1 MKLFN
6 NLLVTAARRAAYMED
21 QNLIFLPVGEQ
32 GEEEVAEF
40 CYNLVNNYQVSDDV
54 SFDEYI
60 EKRLLEKYKVEERPA
75 PAASDEDPKRIT
87 LKVSGHLIEP
97 LENLTLRERL
107 AWEAEFGEHG
117 KCYILDADVGE
128 GFLVIP
134 KSAPGEDTDGNL
146 DAAWLWYDAASI
158 IDYLSMTSPDSI
170 TPDTLRS
177 FISMPEL
184 MTDQVCKEMLEA
196 LKNIK

>member
-1 MKLFN
+1 MRFFE

-21 QNLIFLPVGEQ
+21 KNLISLPAGTDGED
-32 GEEEVAEF
+32 EVAQF
-40 CYNLVNNYQVSDDV
+40 CSDLANGYLSQSSE

-97 LENLTLRERL
+97 LDDLTLRERL

-146 DAAWLWYDAASI
+146 DGAWLWYDAASI

-196 LKNIK
+196 LKKIK

>member
-1 MKLFN
+1 MKLFY

-21 QNLIFLPVGEQ
+21 QNLISLPVGEQ

-40 CYNLVNNYQVSDDV
+40 CYNLVNNYQMSDDD

-60 EKRLLEKYKVEERPA
+60 EKSLLEKYKVEERPA

-97 LENLTLRERL
+97 LDDLTLRERL

-117 KCYILDADVGE
+117 KYYILDADDGE
-128 GFLVIP
+128 AFLVIP
-134 KSAPGEDTDGNL
+134 KSHQGEDTDGNL
-146 DAAWLWYDAASI
+146 DGAWLWYDAASI
-158 IDYLSMTSPDSI
+158 IDFLSMTSTDSI
-170 TPDTLRS
+170 TPDMLRS
-177 FISMPEL
+177 FISVPEL
-184 MTDQVCKEMLEA
+184 MTDQVCKEMLEV
-196 LKNIK
+196 LKKIK